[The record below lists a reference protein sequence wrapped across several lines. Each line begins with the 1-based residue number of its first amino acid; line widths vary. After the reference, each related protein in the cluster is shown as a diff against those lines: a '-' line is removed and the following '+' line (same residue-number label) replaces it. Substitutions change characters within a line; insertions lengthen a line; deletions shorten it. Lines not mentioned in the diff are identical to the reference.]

1 MPKSNSRRQSD
12 YKIHEDWNPVGD
24 MDADNY
30 IKKLGGDE
38 IAIVEGKDNGEA
50 LSQLQDPQR
59 FAEENSEM
67 EESEMRGDS
76 ILDQELS
83 ELQEDDSILE
93 DTKAKHNEHD
103 DCEDCKHARE
113 EKRRRAEAR
122 DLQMQKIEAEIR
134 AAALKVVESFE
145 KNNLER
151 SRAANDHNDSILSTR
166 TDQSCE
172 PEDHDN
178 SFLNAK
184 IDEKYEQNSHKG
196 QDGTEL
202 AKNPTKA
209 TLEDDGHTEDED
221 SILHHDLL
229 SSDAENERGNTSGEE
244 IVGGDRISHFSDVE
258 DDVFS
263 DDSGKSPRFSMGS
276 EDEAPQRVNMSNR
289 SSWQSNRQLDLSK
302 EAHQLI
308 ELNSPVVGEEASTE
322 SIISRIPSGA
332 SHASAPRARDSF
344 CSPRKVQ
351 RHPFRTPS
359 DIRAMQMYSPAPS
372 LFSTPRSSKRQH
384 PTVSRLGTPT
394 GSQYPKSRTPTRF
407 RKNREES
414 PLVLLHVTVLPLRWQ
429 YSKAIVAPE
438 LPANL
443 YNIREA
449 YYLLQE
455 KLSDTILSRGI
466 LLPHPQDSY
475 ECLEERFLDAL
486 ELPVRPRAKILRC
499 GHYMGPNNSSSDD
512 DSADEGD
519 SGFGSTGRLKNRLDK
534 VWCDICRRDV
544 RYEDDDQDEDDKR
557 FNVKIF
563 ASNGLMRAGAWAA
576 AWREMERVD
585 VEIEPFVQPWMVED
599 MEDLIERLREAEERE
614 RGDSLDDHYSSDD
627 EDRESLGSEAQRLHE
642 EEMAKVTLRQKTVD
656 AESRYAREEWLA
668 AASRAAEEEAARISR
683 ETEVL
688 RLQEEE
694 IAKAKEEE
702 ARRLEEEV
710 EALRIHE
717 EMEAAQKAEEEADRL
732 RLELEALRVQEKEAE
747 RLRIEAE
754 VEAIRLAE
762 ETEPV
767 HNLPDLKADSPK
779 ANEEKNQSAKDLEA
793 EAQQLREEEVAEQKS
808 IEDEAQRTHKAQL
821 SEQKALE
828 EETNKI
834 IKEEERPM
842 KVNEDEKLELKLQ
855 EQEKLAK
862 EARLKDIY
870 NQDST
875 CKNESSPPSRTHAPA
890 GNESLTELLIKA
902 ARVAMRDRKNIL
914 IVILSVVVLFLA
926 LKPNKE
932 VAISGY
938 TPDIIIQ
945 NHGYEIGN
953 QGVDQRG
960 YEALMQATADGKLS
974 TRQIESYLGKKT
986 QEVVVTSP
994 RKALNSVVMQSDIV
1008 TETKEKSVVME
1019 IDATGAVPIIE
1030 GNGEAVAP
1038 LEAVEDIVEGVER
1051 TPISG
1056 SNVENEGVVAKDIP
1070 VVNLPSDLNTKDL
1083 PTSEPQD
1090 DTLTTGTDTQL

>member
-30 IKKLGGDE
+30 IKNW
-38 IAIVEGKDNGEA
+38 A
-50 LSQLQDPQR
+50 DPQR

-93 DTKAKHNEHD
+93 DTKRSTTNMMTAKI
-103 DCEDCKHARE
+103 
-113 EKRRRAEAR
+113 
-122 DLQMQKIEAEIR
+122 MQKIEAEIR

-384 PTVSRLGTPT
+384 PTVSRLE
-394 GSQYPKSRTPTRF
+394 
-407 RKNREES
+407 KNREES

>member
-221 SILHHDLL
+221 SILHHDLF
-229 SSDAENERGNTSGEE
+229 D
-244 IVGGDRISHFSDVE
+244 DVE

-576 AWREMERVD
+576 AWREMER
-585 VEIEPFVQPWMVED
+585 I
-599 MEDLIERLREAEERE
+599 LIERLREAEERE

-842 KVNEDEKLELKLQ
+842 K
-855 EQEKLAK
+855 
-862 EARLKDIY
+862 
-870 NQDST
+870 
-875 CKNESSPPSRTHAPA
+875 NESSPPSRTHAPA

>member
-1 MPKSNSRRQSD
+1 MPKSNPRRRSD
-12 YKIHEDWNPVGD
+12 FKIHEGWNRVGD
-24 MDADNY
+24 MDANKY

-38 IAIVEGKDNGEA
+38 IAKVEGKDNGEA
-50 LSQLQDPQR
+50 LSQLQDPPR

-67 EESEMRGDS
+67 EESEIRGDS

-93 DTKAKHNEHD
+93 DTKTKHNEHD

-113 EKRRRAEAR
+113 EKRKHAEAR
-122 DLQMQKIEAEIR
+122 DLQLQKIEAEIR
-134 AAALKVVESFE
+134 AAALKVVENFE
-145 KNNLER
+145 KDDLEW
-151 SRAANDHNDSILSTR
+151 SRAANGHNDSILSTQ
-166 TDQSCE
+166 TDQSYE

-184 IDEKYEQNSHKG
+184 IDETDEQNSHNG
-196 QDGTEL
+196 QRGTEL
-202 AKNPTKA
+202 TNHTTKA

-229 SSDAENERGNTSGEE
+229 SSDAENERESTSGEG
-244 IVGGDRISHFSDVE
+244 IVGGDKISHFGDVE

-263 DDSGKSPRFSMGS
+263 NDSGKSPRFSMGS

-344 CSPRKVQ
+344 CISRKVQ

-359 DIRAMQMYSPAPS
+359 NIRAMQMYSPAPS
-372 LFSTPRSSKRQH
+372 LFSTPHSSKRQH

-394 GSQYPKSRTPTRF
+394 GSQYSKSRTPTRF

-499 GHYMGPNNSSSDD
+499 GHYMGPNNNSSDD

-519 SGFGSTGRLKNRLDK
+519 SGFGSTGRFKNRPDK

-614 RGDSLDDHYSSDD
+614 RGESYDDHYSSDD

-668 AASRAAEEEAARISR
+668 AASRAAEEEAVRTSR
-683 ETEVL
+683 ETEAL

-694 IAKAKEEE
+694 IARAEEEE
-702 ARRLEEEV
+702 ARRLEEI
-710 EALRIHE
+710 EALQIHE
-717 EMEAAQKAEEEADRL
+717 EMEAAQKAEEEADRI
-732 RLELEALRVQEKEAE
+732 RLELETLRVQEKEAK

-762 ETEPV
+762 EMELAQKLT
-767 HNLPDLKADSPK
+767 DLKSESSK
-779 ANEEKNQSAKDLEA
+779 ANEGKNHSAKELEA
-793 EAQQLREEEVAEQKS
+793 EAQQLYEAEAAEPKS

-821 SEQKALE
+821 AEQKALE
-828 EETNKI
+828 EEAKKI
-834 IKEEERPM
+834 IEEETSR
-842 KVNEDEKLELKLQ
+842 KVNEDEELEPKLQ
-855 EQEKLAK
+855 ERAKLAE
-862 EARLKDIY
+862 EARLKNIY
-870 NQDST
+870 NQASAP
-875 CKNESSPPSRTHAPA
+875 KEESSPSPRTNTPA
-890 GNESLTELLIKA
+890 GNESLTEFLIKA
-902 ARVAMRDRKNIL
+902 AGLAMRDRKNIL

-926 LKPNKE
+926 LKPSKE
-932 VAISGY
+932 VAMSRY

-945 NHGYEIGN
+945 NHRYEVGN
-953 QGVDQRG
+953 QGEGQRG
-960 YEALMQATADGKLS
+960 YEALRQATADGILPM
-974 TRQIESYLGKKT
+974 REIESSMRRKS
-986 QEVVVTSP
+986 QEVMATSP
-994 RKALNSVVMQSDIV
+994 RKSHDSIVMQSDTPI
-1008 TETKEKSVVME
+1008 ETKGKPIIME
-1019 IDATGAVPIIE
+1019 IDATGAVPIM
-1030 GNGEAVAP
+1030 GESSEEVAI
-1038 LEAVEDIVEGVER
+1038 LGAVEHFVEGVA
-1051 TPISG
+1051 TSPISG
-1056 SNVENEGVVAKDIP
+1056 SNIEIEGVVAKDIP
-1070 VVNLPSDLNTKDL
+1070 AVNLPSDLNTENI
-1083 PTSEPQD
+1083 PISESQD
-1090 DTLTTGTDTQL
+1090 DTLTTGIDTQL

>member
-12 YKIHEDWNPVGD
+12 FKIHQDSNRVGD
-24 MDADNY
+24 MDANKY
-30 IKKLGGDE
+30 IKELGGDE
-38 IAIVEGKDNGEA
+38 IALVEGKDNGEA

-67 EESEMRGDS
+67 EESEIRGDS

-93 DTKAKHNEHD
+93 HTKTKHNEHD
-103 DCEDCKHARE
+103 DCEDCRLARE
-113 EKRRRAEAR
+113 EKRKRAEAR

-134 AAALKVVESFE
+134 AAALKVVENFE
-145 KNNLER
+145 KDNLER
-151 SRAANDHNDSILSTR
+151 SRAANGHNDSILSTQ

-184 IDEKYEQNSHKG
+184 IDETDEQNSRNG
-196 QDGTEL
+196 QYGTKL
-202 AKNPTKA
+202 TSNTTKA

-229 SSDAENERGNTSGEE
+229 SSDSENERGNTSGEE
-244 IVGGDRISHFSDVE
+244 IVGGDRISHFGDVE

-263 DDSGKSPRFSMGS
+263 NDSGKSPRFSMGS

-289 SSWQSNRQLDLSK
+289 SSWQSDRQLDLSK

-359 DIRAMQMYSPAPS
+359 DIRAMQMYSPSPS
-372 LFSTPRSSKRQH
+372 LFSTPHSSKRQH

-394 GSQYPKSRTPTRF
+394 GSQYSKSRTPTRF

-499 GHYMGPNNSSSDD
+499 GHYMGPNNNSSDD

-519 SGFGSTGRLKNRLDK
+519 SGFGSTG
-534 VWCDICRRDV
+534 

-614 RGDSLDDHYSSDD
+614 LGESYDDQYSSDD

-668 AASRAAEEEAARISR
+668 AASRAAEEEAVRISR
-683 ETEVL
+683 ETEAL
-688 RLQEEE
+688 RVQEEE
-694 IAKAKEEE
+694 IARAKEEE
-702 ARRLEEEV
+702 ARRLEEV

-717 EMEAAQKAEEEADRL
+717 EMEAAQKAEEEADRI
-732 RLELEALRVQEKEAE
+732 RLELETLRVQEKETE

-754 VEAIRLAE
+754 VEAIRLVE
-762 ETEPV
+762 EMKLAQKLT
-767 HNLPDLKADSPK
+767 DLESESSK
-779 ANEEKNQSAKDLEA
+779 ANEEKNQSAKELEA
-793 EAQQLREEEVAEQKS
+793 EAQQLHEAEVAEPKS

-821 SEQKALE
+821 TEQKTLE
-828 EETNKI
+828 EEAKKI
-834 IKEEERPM
+834 IEEEETSR
-842 KVNEDEKLELKLQ
+842 KVNEDEELELKLQ
-855 EQEKLAK
+855 EQEESA
-862 EARLKDIY
+862 EETRPKDIY
-870 NQDST
+870 NQAST
-875 CKNESSPPSRTHAPA
+875 RKKESSPSPRTHTPA

-902 ARVAMRDRKNIL
+902 AGVAMRDRKNIL

-926 LKPNKE
+926 LKPSKE
-932 VAISGY
+932 VAMSRY
-938 TPDIIIQ
+938 RPDIIQ
-945 NHGYEIGN
+945 NHRYDFGN
-953 QGVDQRG
+953 QDVDQRG
-960 YEALMQATADGKLS
+960 YEALRQATADGTLPM
-974 TRQIESYLGKKT
+974 REIESFMRRKS
-986 QEVVVTSP
+986 QEVIVTSP
-994 RKALNSVVMQSDIV
+994 RKAHNSVVMQSDTPI
-1008 TETKEKSVVME
+1008 ETKGKPVVME
-1019 IDATGAVPIIE
+1019 IDATGAVPII
-1030 GNGEAVAP
+1030 GESSEEVAT
-1038 LEAVEDIVEGVER
+1038 LEAVKNFVEGVE
-1051 TPISG
+1051 TSPISG
-1056 SNVENEGVVAKDIP
+1056 SSIEIEGVLAKDVP
-1070 VVNLPSDLNTKDL
+1070 VVNFSSDLNTEDIR
-1083 PTSEPQD
+1083 TSESQD
-1090 DTLTTGTDTQL
+1090 DTLSTGIDTQL